1 MLSVATC
8 DINVKVTTWIGH
20 RALYVIDF
28 ITLLYYNQPLC
39 IAENYYYIVVVG

>member
-1 MLSVATC
+1 M
-8 DINVKVTTWIGH
+8 VKRVDETGACKLTGNIK
-20 RALYVIDF
+20 ALYVIDF